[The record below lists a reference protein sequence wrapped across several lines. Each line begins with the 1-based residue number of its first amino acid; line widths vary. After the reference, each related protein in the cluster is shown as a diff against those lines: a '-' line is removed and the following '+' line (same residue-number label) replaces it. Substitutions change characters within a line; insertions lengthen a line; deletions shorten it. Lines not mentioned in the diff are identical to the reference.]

1 MKQRTTSQIAPKA
14 EAENYTFWAGMM
26 VKKGKNEGRD
36 EMNKTV
42 ISFNRKRD
50 GYTQW
55 RDFSYS
61 RGLKLNQKAR
71 M

>member
-1 MKQRTTSQIAPKA
+1 LKQRTVSQVAPLPDS
-14 EAENYTFWAGMM
+14 EHYTFWAGMM
-26 VKKGKNEGRD
+26 VKKVKQKRD
-36 EMNKTV
+36 EMNKTA

-61 RGLKLNQKAR
+61 RGLKLNQKSR

>member
-1 MKQRTTSQIAPKA
+1 MA

-61 RGLKLNQKAR
+61 RGLKLN
-71 M
+71 